1 MYNKKEKVS
10 FLKNEQITTAQ
21 SRGEQLV
28 LERVRAELYEK
39 YLPKKEKY
47 KHVGGSVFN
56 TSKFLFYVFSVWYF
70 VVIVLNLFIS
80 SLAVER
86 YSNSSNS
93 QKLSQYSNDRLMT
106 LLLLILLVASFVLMI
121 KKKRKLASVLSIADG
136 AALAAH
142 IFQIS
147 SIYPLNSSNDYQT
160 ANPGII
166 IWLYL
171 PAFLAAV
178 FAIVV
183 LIIELRDARLEKAAF
198 EKEISKIY
206 ERFSVDGQLM
216 GEEKWLEVVSEY
228 EQEKKEGKG

>member
-1 MYNKKEKVS
+1 MYNEKEKVS
-10 FLKNEQITTAQ
+10 ILKNEQTTAAQ

-47 KHVGGSVFN
+47 KHVGGSIFN
-56 TSKFLFYVFSVWYF
+56 TAKFLFYVFSAWYF

-93 QKLSQYSNDRLMT
+93 QKLSDYANDRLMT
-106 LLLLILLVASFVLMI
+106 LLLLVLLVVSFVLMI
-121 KKKRKLASVLSIADG
+121 KKKRKAASAFSLVGG
-136 AALAAH
+136 AALVVH

-147 SIYPLNSSNDYQT
+147 AVYPLNSSNDYQT

-166 IWLYL
+166 IWLYV

-178 FAIVV
+178 FALVV

-198 EKEISKIY
+198 ETEISKIY
-206 ERFSVDGQLM
+206 ERFSVDGRLM
-216 GEEKWLEVVSEY
+216 GEEKWVEVVSEY
-228 EQEKKEGKG
+228 EQEKKREKG

>member
-10 FLKNEQITTAQ
+10 ILKNEQTTTAQ

-47 KHVGGSVFN
+47 KHVGGSIFN

-93 QKLSQYSNDRLMT
+93 QKLAQYSNDRLMT
-106 LLLLILLVASFVLMI
+106 LLMLVLLVVSFVLMI
-121 KKKRKLASVLSIADG
+121 KKKRKLAQFFRLRTAWPWPFIFFRYRPFIPLILQAIIRPPIPVLSYG
-136 AALAAH
+136 FMFRRFLLR
-142 IFQIS
+142 F
-147 SIYPLNSSNDYQT
+147 LLL
-160 ANPGII
+160 
-166 IWLYL
+166 LYL
-171 PAFLAAV
+171 
-178 FAIVV
+178 
-183 LIIELRDARLEKAAF
+183 
-198 EKEISKIY
+198 
-206 ERFSVDGQLM
+206 
-216 GEEKWLEVVSEY
+216 
-228 EQEKKEGKG
+228 